1 MNFIKKHKIVSLI
14 VILILIGSVAFFAL
28 RGSNEGNFETQ
39 IVEITVVEQ
48 FVEETGTVESYEEAD
63 LSLEQSG
70 RVISIPVSR
79 GEDVE
84 AGDILIE
91 LDDSEQRANL
101 LSAQAQ
107 LKAEQ
112 ANLDDLLVNASGS
125 SQSGS
130 SLSATE
136 KQQKTLI
143 ENSYSKL
150 LSEGLV
156 VEPSRSNYTQTAPT
170 ISGRYSGLEG
180 RYKIVIDRGSQVNDY
195 ELSVF
200 DLETIRDVE
209 ISQTGLTPL
218 GTGGLFVSF
227 SDTLGSYV
235 GTTWY
240 LTIPNTESSSYL
252 ANYNAYIAAKEG
264 ADVTVINT
272 SNTEQKIAAQ
282 EARVD
287 QALAAVKT
295 AEANLAKRTLRAPF
309 TGTVSNIGI
318 SVGETSAASSV
329 VISLI
334 SNNNYEVLVE
344 IPESDIAYVSV
355 GDTADITFD
364 AYDDDVFTAR
374 VTYISPGANVIDGV
388 STFETRLQFDNPDEL
403 IKSGL
408 SADVNILTEKR
419 TNVMAVLSRAIVER
433 ADGERFVR
441 VVENNDIFE
450 RTVTTGLR
458 GTNGMVEITSGLNVG
473 DEVITFITDETLSKL
488 TD

>member
-1 MNFIKKHKIVSLI
+1 MNFIKKHKIISL
-14 VILILIGSVAFFAL
+14 VVLLILIGGITFFVF
-28 RGSNEGNFETQ
+28 RGTDEGDFETQ
-39 IVEITVVEQ
+39 IVELTTVQQ

-70 RVISIPVSR
+70 RVVSIPISR
-79 GEDVE
+79 GEGVE
-84 AGDILIE
+84 VGDILIKLE
-91 LDDSEQRANL
+91 DSEQNANL

-112 ANLDDLLVNASGS
+112 ANLNDLLSNASGS

-136 KQQKTLI
+136 QQQETLI
-143 ENSYSKL
+143 ENAYSKL

-156 VEPSRSNYTQTAPT
+156 VEPLRSNYTQTAPT
-170 ISGRYSGLEG
+170 VSGRYLGQEG
-180 RYKIVIDRGSQVNDY
+180 TYKIIVGRGSQLNDY
-195 ELSVF
+195 EISVF
-200 DLETIRDVE
+200 DLETVRDVE

-218 GTGGLFVSF
+218 GTGGLFISF
-227 SDTLGSYV
+227 PDTIGDYV
-235 GTTWY
+235 DTTWY

-272 SNTEQKIAAQ
+272 ANTQQKITAQ
-282 EARVD
+282 EAKVD
-287 QALAAVKT
+287 QALASVKT
-295 AEANLAKRTLRAPF
+295 AEANLAKRTLSAPF
-309 TGTVSNIGI
+309 AGTISDIGV
-318 SVGETSAASSV
+318 SVGETASPSSV
-329 VISLI
+329 AVSLI
-334 SNNNYEVLVE
+334 SNNNYEILVS

-355 GDTADITFD
+355 GDTAEVTFD
-364 AYDDDVFTAR
+364 AYDDDIFSAH

-419 TNVMAVLSRAIVER
+419 QDVMAVLSRAIVER
-433 ADGERFVR
+433 IDGERFVR
-441 VVENNDIFE
+441 VVENNEISE

-458 GTNGMVEITSGLNVG
+458 GTDGMVEITGGLNVG
-473 DEVITFITDETLSKL
+473 DEVITFITDDTLSKL
-488 TD
+488 TN